1 MVTRPNY
8 LAAWMWG
15 VHPPSARRRR
25 RALACYLVPTLLYLA
40 VVGAGA
46 LLIPIEHA
54 DTYQGTPVT
63 YWDEYFE
70 LLLLFSWGLGFLFC
84 LVLPFRMEN
93 RRSNARLLQANL
105 HDYRL
110 TGLSGREILT
120 GLAAPQLAAH
130 QLFIKTYA
138 AVMMVWVA
146 ILAMFSIEDV
156 FVAIPLAIS
165 WLASYFNLVYGGRYN
180 LSLWPTTPSRV
191 ARALKTAALIFTCPL
206 TLCTICP
213 LLVFLAL
220 ILLPFGIAVVVVRG
234 TKAADAWA
242 DAQTALDGVE
252 TVSLWSPVQDAPD
265 DKTIEPGLRATP

>member
-40 VVGAGA
+40 LIGAGA
-46 LLIPIEHA
+46 LFFVVVDSPDWEMHNTDWKA
-54 DTYQGTPVT
+54 
-63 YWDEYFE
+63 YFSQ
-70 LLLLFSWGLGFLFC
+70 LLLFSWGLGFLFC

-138 AVMMVWVA
+138 VVMMVWVA
-146 ILAMFSIEDV
+146 ILAPFSV
-156 FVAIPLAIS
+156 VGLLVAILLAIS

-242 DAQTALDGVE
+242 DAQAALDGVE
-252 TVSLWSPVQDAPD
+252 TVSLRSPVQDAPD